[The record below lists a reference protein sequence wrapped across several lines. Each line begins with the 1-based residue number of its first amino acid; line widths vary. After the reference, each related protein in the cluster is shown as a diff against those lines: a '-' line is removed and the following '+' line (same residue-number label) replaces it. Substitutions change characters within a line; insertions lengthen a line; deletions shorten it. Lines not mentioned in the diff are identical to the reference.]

1 MKEKFEIPKEVPQE
15 QGQKQK
21 SEIKTE
27 GFHRIAQE
35 RQKLRG
41 DFLEEEGKSWNEK
54 KKEEKTEHIPLDELI
69 LRIKEGGAEDILNV
83 DTGDKKS
90 LRIENLTKLDKRAS
104 AFSLKNKEQA
114 EALRADRADEKE
126 FEEISSLLQ
135 VLEKT
140 ENDLLAKEYEIS
152 TKSVIDSSD
161 KIALEKF
168 AAIGRAVSERRHNI
182 ENNPETAPFAR
193 MYELRRYQQEL
204 ASGFA
209 ETPSRKSDM
218 NWVREKWEQGRAVL
232 LEGPTGTGKTE
243 IIKALSKK
251 LYGKNSEVV
260 RCTERTGPP
269 EIFGKVLLKAGALG
283 STETFFQP
291 GRYTAAIESGVP
303 VLFDE
308 FNQLPTNTRFALKE
322 LYNRKSGDEVI
333 IQEDTGKPHIIKKGF
348 AWAATA
354 NVKSDK
360 HKERFELDGAE
371 SRVLAMRHIDYIPKH
386 ELYDLCLAKLMS
398 EYGAEISKEEATAAL
413 KNFCDA
419 AEEIQNAYD
428 KEIGHHYGKTSLKGE
443 KPKLSKAVLDPG
455 AALGILSGF
464 QVSRAKGLHLKE
476 HIEKGLL
483 DFLGKRDYPDSDRDL
498 VARILVAKEFFAGK
512 EAKDFGIKG
521 FNEQTLAALKGAAK
535 KEKKEKKGEE
545 TKEAEKFLTLK
556 ELATLDPYGIR
567 KLAHIKLGEEFLK
580 NKTEGKE
587 KTKSAESSETV
598 SFEEAKEIMEKNEK
612 GRFFG
617 LDEVKKALGFS
628 PEMIPLIP
636 FSKEEI
642 EREEELGHGL
652 ILQIDKDGNGDSLT
666 VERIN
671 AILKGKATDGK
682 KLLYKIDWYKD
693 EPFFTKET
701 CTFGWK
707 FFSKETIQGTKGK
720 NYLAQTETLAAY
732 LKDEIFKNQTLPP
745 EYEEAL
751 DEFESAKS
759 KIETTMKKDWKMA
772 ADMIAGLKISN
783 LTRESFAD
791 LFYRMGVVEKNSAK
805 KIHPNEYSWTISR
818 SSDGGFV
825 GAGLFGDDGARVAG
839 IGPGSARSSLGSVFS
854 RMK

>member
-1 MKEKFEIPKEVPQE
+1 MKEKLEIPKEVPQE

-21 SEIKTE
+21 PEIKTE

-41 DFLEEEGKSWNEK
+41 EFLEEEGKSWNEK
-54 KKEEKTEHIPLDELI
+54 KKEEKIERIPLDELI
-69 LRIKEGGAEDILNV
+69 LQIKEGAAEDILNV

-90 LRIENLTKLDKRAS
+90 LRVENLTKLDKQAS
-104 AFSLKNKEQA
+104 VFSLKNKEQT
-114 EALRADRADEKE
+114 EALRADRVDEKK
-126 FEEISSLLQ
+126 FEEVSNLLQ
-135 VLEKT
+135 ALEKT

-218 NWVREKWEQGRAVL
+218 NWVREKWEQSRAVL

-243 IIKALSKK
+243 TIKALTKK
-251 LYGKNSEVV
+251 LYGKNPEVV

-269 EIFGKVLLKAGALG
+269 EIFGKVLLKTGALG

-291 GRYTAAIESGVP
+291 GRYTAAIESGAP

-322 LYNRKSGDEVI
+322 LYNRKAGDEII

-354 NVKSDK
+354 NIKSDK

-371 SRVLAMRHIDYIPKH
+371 SRVFSMRHIDYLPKH
-386 ELYDLCLAKLMS
+386 ELYDLCLAKLMD
-398 EYGAEISKEEATAAL
+398 EFGGAEISKEEAITTL
-413 KNFCDA
+413 KNFSDA

-428 KEIGHHYGKTSLKGE
+428 KEIGQHYGKTSLKGG

-455 AALGILSGF
+455 AALEILSGF
-464 QVSRAKGLHLKE
+464 QISRVKGLRLKE

-521 FNEQTLAALKGAAK
+521 FDEQTLAALKGVA
-535 KEKKEKKGEE
+535 KKEKKGEE

-556 ELATLDPYGIR
+556 ELAALDPYGIR
-567 KLAHIKLGEEFLK
+567 KIAHIKAGEEFL
-580 NKTEGKE
+580 NNAPAGKE
-587 KTKSAESSETV
+587 RTKSAENGETV
-598 SFEEAKEIMEKNEK
+598 SLEEAKEIMEKNEK

-636 FSKEEI
+636 FPREEI
-642 EREEELGHGL
+642 EREEKLGHGL
-652 ILQIDKDGNGDSLT
+652 ILQIDKDGNGDPLT
-666 VERIN
+666 MERIN
-671 AILKGKATDGK
+671 AILKGKAADGK
-682 KLLYKIDWYKD
+682 KLLYNIDWYKN

-701 CTFGWK
+701 STFGWK
-707 FFSKETIQGTKGK
+707 FFSKEAIQGTKGI

-772 ADMIAGLKISN
+772 ADMLAGLKISN

-791 LFYRMGVVEKNSAK
+791 LFYRMCVVEKNSTK
-805 KIHPNEYSWTISR
+805 KIHPSEYSWTLSR
-818 SSDGGFV
+818 SSDGRFVYAGAFV
-825 GAGLFGDDGARVAG
+825 GDGAWVSG
-839 IGPGSARSSLGSVFS
+839 IGPGHAYGNLGSVFS
-854 RMK
+854 RTK